1 MKERTEVSAQAAWVA
16 ALSEM
21 HNPAFDAVNDAFKKD
36 GKGAGYVTLAALTS
50 AIRPVLAKHGLAAI
64 QRVGGKIGT
73 LELTTE
79 IIHTSGTVVGVSEIV
94 YPAPENPQKLAA
106 LVTYLRRTSLAALVG
121 VVGEADDDGN
131 AAATPTDHQE
141 LERRAREARRAALI
155 ERDVAIVNERPEL
168 TDQELERR
176 VEAVRA
182 KQGVERALAGK
193 TPRPAKTSPSGTQI
207 TGTVA
212 KVYENPLPK
221 GGFVHKIQLEDTDM
235 KLTAWEDLEGRDLI
249 AVGKTYTFYGVQ
261 KDGKYGPEFTI
272 KDFHEAAATEAAGG
286 DIPF

>member
-1 MKERTEVSAQAAWVA
+1 MKERTEVSANAAWVA

-21 HNPAFDAVNDAFKKD
+21 QNPAFDAVNDAFKKD

-50 AIRPVLAKHGLAAI
+50 AIRPILAKHGLAAI
-64 QRVGGKIGT
+64 QRVGGEIGT

-79 IIHTSGTVVGVSEIV
+79 IVHTSGTVVGVSEIA

-131 AAATPTDHQE
+131 AAATPTT
-141 LERRAREARRAALI
+141 
-155 ERDVAIVNERPEL
+155 RPEL

-207 TGTVA
+207 TGTVE

-221 GGFVHKIQLEDTDM
+221 GGFVHKIKLEDTDM
-235 KLTAWEDLEGRDLI
+235 KLTAWDDLEGRDLI
-249 AVGKTYTFYGVQ
+249 AVGKTYTFYGIQ
-261 KDGKYGPEFTI
+261 KDGKYGPEFTVR
-272 KDFHEAAATEAAGG
+272 DFEETAPAPAVGE